1 MPPANQTVTQYPVPP
16 EMAAFMGA
24 NGYRL
29 GADISALRRV
39 RDVEAGEAVIFYAGR
54 ILEALSAH
62 AVERLE
68 QEASSNCFSN
78 LGVLDDFAMAPRAT
92 LDLAHALRRLANQV
106 RHVAR
111 EPKPWEWNLAELL
124 CERFLM
130 WFFYGFALGP
140 KLERPEGRFS
150 LDIHAEDPALTEI
163 LDMLEREEAG
173 TGGDALLSAY
183 ANGREEALVHAPA
196 IAAIVAESLI
206 ADGHT
211 KEAEALLTAALAEVP
226 DDLRLRQL
234 MALQFKRR
242 GEIEAAAQILE
253 RLERDVPDDDET
265 MGMLA
270 GLSKSIWLK
279 NRTDAKPLERAER
292 LYRNGWK
299 RSKNRNT
306 YLGINAAA
314 TALWLGA
321 TDKARELA
329 RDVLARFTK
338 RSEILK
344 RVGEHEAS
352 SRSFFDLVTE
362 AEALLIAGE
371 EVQARS
377 AYAEA
382 FARHAGR
389 HGEIALVRTQAAI
402 SLEKLGLAP
411 LGVAKESAV

>member
-1 MPPANQTVTQYPVPP
+1 MSQPNQSAPQYPVPP

-24 NGYRL
+24 GGYRL
-29 GADISALRRV
+29 GADIAALRRV
-39 RDVEAGEAVIFYAGR
+39 REVEAGEAVIFYAGR

-124 CERFLM
+124 CERFLI

-140 KLERPEGRFS
+140 KLSRPQGHFS

-173 TGGDALLSAY
+173 NGAGALLAAY
-183 ANGREEALVHAPA
+183 ANGRDEALVHAPA
-196 IAAIVAESLI
+196 IAAIVAESFI
-206 ADGHT
+206 AEGHT
-211 KEAEALLTAALAEVP
+211 KEAETLLTATLAQAP

-242 GEIEAAAQILE
+242 GEVEAAAQILE

-279 NRTDAKPLERAER
+279 NRADTKPLERAER

-314 TALWLGA
+314 TSLWLGA
-321 TDKARELA
+321 ADKARDLA
-329 RDVLARFTK
+329 RDVLARFSK
-338 RSEILK
+338 RNEILK
-344 RVGEHEAS
+344 RVGESEAS

-362 AEALLIAGE
+362 AEALLIAGD
-371 EVQARS
+371 EVLARA
-377 AYAEA
+377 AYDEA
-382 FARHAGR
+382 FQRHSGR

-411 LGVAKESAV
+411 LGP